1 MLRKTGGIKLPHLKA
16 TENEA
21 TVNLPLSKV
30 LTVPMSQ
37 SMGAPCDCLVKKGDT
52 VTMGMKIG
60 DSD

>member
-1 MLRKTGGIKLPHLKA
+1 MLRKTGGVKLPHLKA

-52 VTMGMKIG
+52 VTMGMLSLIHI
-60 DSD
+60 